1 MSAEVRAPSTN
12 HLASDEPYPIARPVF
27 ARGVFPAIVF
37 PRSPGR
43 LLHALTARAFPR
55 NLRAPLS
62 PQAPKPDS
70 VAGEQKVVTTELIQK
85 YLNEN
90 EQLILAILENQN
102 VGKLQECAQYQARL
116 QQNLMYLAAI
126 ADATPKQ

>member
-1 MSAEVRAPSTN
+1 MPRCVPPPRNISLLTSRTRSRV
-12 HLASDEPYPIARPVF
+12 
-27 ARGVFPAIVF
+27 
-37 PRSPGR
+37 PRSRAGSSRPSSSPDR
-43 LLHALTARAFPR
+43 QADFFTLTARAFPR

>member
-1 MSAEVRAPSTN
+1 MPRYVLHSRANTLFRSHTRSRVPR
-12 HLASDEPYPIARPVF
+12 LCAVLL
-27 ARGVFPAIVF
+27 PAISSPDRQADF
-37 PRSPGR
+37 FTRSPPSPSLQPSRPG
-43 LLHALTARAFPR
+43 L
-55 NLRAPLS
+55 
-62 PQAPKPDS
+62 PQASKPDT

>member
-1 MSAEVRAPSTN
+1 MSAEVRAASAN
-12 HLASDEPYPIARPVF
+12 HLASGKPYPIARP
-27 ARGVFPAIVF
+27 ALAGVFP
-37 PRSPGR
+37 PSSSPDR
-43 LLHALTARAFPR
+43 LADFFTHSPHPSPSPASLAPAL
-55 NLRAPLS
+55 

>member
-1 MSAEVRAPSTN
+1 MHVPQ
-12 HLASDEPYPIARPVF
+12 
-27 ARGVFPAIVF
+27 
-37 PRSPGR
+37 
-43 LLHALTARAFPR
+43 LLAFPFFPEPAFLVFTPRIFTPESSPQITSPLHLPAR
-55 NLRAPLS
+55 NS
-62 PQAPKPDS
+62 PPFLPHGSLFQAPKTDA
-70 VAGEQKVVTTELIQK
+70 VAAVEQKVVTTELIQK

-126 ADATPKQ
+126 ADAKPK

>member
-1 MSAEVRAPSTN
+1 M
-12 HLASDEPYPIARPVF
+12 
-27 ARGVFPAIVF
+27 
-37 PRSPGR
+37 
-43 LLHALTARAFPR
+43 
-55 NLRAPLS
+55 
-62 PQAPKPDS
+62 
-70 VAGEQKVVTTELIQK
+70 TTELIQK

-116 QQNLMYLAAI
+116 QQNLLYLAAI

>member
-12 HLASDEPYPIARPVF
+12 HLASDEPYPIARPAF

-43 LLHALTARAFPR
+43 LLHTHRPSFPR
-55 NLRAPLS
+55 NLHDPLS

>member
-1 MSAEVRAPSTN
+1 MSAEVRAPSAN
-12 HLASDEPYPIARPVF
+12 HLASGKPYPIARP
-27 ARGVFPAIVF
+27 ALAGVFP
-37 PRSPGR
+37 PSSSPDR
-43 LLHALTARAFPR
+43 LADFFTH
-55 NLRAPLS
+55 S
-62 PQAPKPDS
+62 PQPSPLPASLAPALPQTPKPDS